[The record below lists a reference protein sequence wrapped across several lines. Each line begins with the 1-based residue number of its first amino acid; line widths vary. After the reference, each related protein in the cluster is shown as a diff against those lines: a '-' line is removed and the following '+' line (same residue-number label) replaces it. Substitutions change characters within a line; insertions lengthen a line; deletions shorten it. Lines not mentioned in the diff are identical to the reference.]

1 LDSEVPKARFLK
13 FRFPRNALVS
23 APRFFCLERR
33 RVRALPLA
41 RDMPPL
47 SHPRASW
54 PEHAPRPRRT
64 ARDYT
69 DVVVLSVMVFVLVA
83 YASLEKLF
91 PQVVPSERPSHARRL
106 SFAVTS
112 SVGWNTPASEGEIVT
127 TKGLK
132 GFETSYAVYFGEKRE
147 KRDAAVAAETEGP
160 ETPATA
166 ALTDGEPE
174 DEEGALEEARTTVAV
189 GGPTR
194 TNSGVG
200 AVLT

>member
-1 LDSEVPKARFLK
+1 
-13 FRFPRNALVS
+13 
-23 APRFFCLERR
+23 
-33 RVRALPLA
+33 
-41 RDMPPL
+41 MPPL

-132 GFETSYAVYFGEKRE
+132 GFETSYAVYFGDARE
-147 KRDAAVAAETEGP
+147 KRDAAVAAGTEGL
-160 ETPATA
+160 ETPATGG
-166 ALTDGEPE
+166 LPDGQPE
-174 DEEGALEEARTTVAV
+174 DEERALEEARTTVAV

-194 TNSGVG
+194 TSSGVG

>member
-1 LDSEVPKARFLK
+1 
-13 FRFPRNALVS
+13 
-23 APRFFCLERR
+23 
-33 RVRALPLA
+33 
-41 RDMPPL
+41 MPPL

-69 DVVVLSVMVFVLVA
+69 DVVVLSVMVFVVFA
-83 YASLEKLF
+83 YACLEKALHSSR
-91 PQVVPSERPSHARRL
+91 PPVVPSERPSHARRL

-166 ALTDGEPE
+166 ALTDGERE

>member
-1 LDSEVPKARFLK
+1 
-13 FRFPRNALVS
+13 
-23 APRFFCLERR
+23 
-33 RVRALPLA
+33 
-41 RDMPPL
+41 MPTL

-69 DVVVLSVMVFVLVA
+69 DVVVLSVMVCVLFA
-83 YASLEKLF
+83 YASLEKALHASR
-91 PQVVPSERPSHARRL
+91 PPVVPSERPSHARRL

-132 GFETSYAVYFGEKRE
+132 GFETSYAVYFGDARE
-147 KRDAAVAAETEGP
+147 KRDAAVAETEGP
-160 ETPATA
+160 EMPATE

-194 TNSGVG
+194 TSSGVG

>member
-1 LDSEVPKARFLK
+1 
-13 FRFPRNALVS
+13 
-23 APRFFCLERR
+23 
-33 RVRALPLA
+33 
-41 RDMPPL
+41 MPPL

-69 DVVVLSVMVFVLVA
+69 DVVVLSVMVFVVFA
-83 YASLEKLF
+83 YACLEKALHSS
-91 PQVVPSERPSHARRL
+91 VVPSERPSHARRL

-132 GFETSYAVYFGEKRE
+132 GFETSYAVYFGDARE

>member
-1 LDSEVPKARFLK
+1 MTP
-13 FRFPRNALVS
+13 
-23 APRFFCLERR
+23 
-33 RVRALPLA
+33 
-41 RDMPPL
+41 

-83 YASLEKLF
+83 YASLEKALQSF
-91 PQVVPSERPSHARRL
+91 QGSAVVPSERPSHARRL

-132 GFETSYAVYFGEKRE
+132 GFETSYAVYFGDARE
-147 KRDAAVAAETEGP
+147 KRDAAVAAETGGP
-160 ETPATA
+160 ETPAAEGLPDDEREDAGA
-166 ALTDGEPE
+166 ALE
-174 DEEGALEEARTTVAV
+174 DDRTTVSV
-189 GGPTR
+189 GGPTG
-194 TNSGVG
+194 TSSGVG

>member
-1 LDSEVPKARFLK
+1 
-13 FRFPRNALVS
+13 
-23 APRFFCLERR
+23 
-33 RVRALPLA
+33 
-41 RDMPPL
+41 MPPL

-54 PEHAPRPRRT
+54 PEYAPRPRRT

-69 DVVVLSVMVFVLVA
+69 DVVALAVMVCVVLL
-83 YASLEKLF
+83 YACLEKA
-91 PQVVPSERPSHARRL
+91 QVVPSEAPPHARRL

-132 GFETSYAVYFGEKRE
+132 GFETSYAVYFGDARE
-147 KRDAAVAAETEGP
+147 KRDAAVAAETEGL

-174 DEEGALEEARTTVAV
+174 DEESALEEARTTVAV

-194 TNSGVG
+194 TSSGVG

>member
-1 LDSEVPKARFLK
+1 
-13 FRFPRNALVS
+13 
-23 APRFFCLERR
+23 
-33 RVRALPLA
+33 
-41 RDMPPL
+41 MPPL

-166 ALTDGEPE
+166 ALTDGERE

>member
-1 LDSEVPKARFLK
+1 
-13 FRFPRNALVS
+13 
-23 APRFFCLERR
+23 
-33 RVRALPLA
+33 
-41 RDMPPL
+41 MPPL

-132 GFETSYAVYFGEKRE
+132 GFETSYAVYFGDARE
-147 KRDAAVAAETEGP
+147 KRDAAVAAETEGS

-194 TNSGVG
+194 TSSGVG

>member
-1 LDSEVPKARFLK
+1 
-13 FRFPRNALVS
+13 
-23 APRFFCLERR
+23 
-33 RVRALPLA
+33 
-41 RDMPPL
+41 MPPL

-69 DVVVLSVMVFVLVA
+69 DVVVLSVMVFVVFA
-83 YASLEKLF
+83 YACLEKALHSS
-91 PQVVPSERPSHARRL
+91 VVPSERPSHARRL

-166 ALTDGEPE
+166 ALTDGERE